1 MISMIRAHEV
11 ELDGYKMHYWN
22 GLKEFP
28 MVITLFSAPNYCDV
42 YNNKAAIIKFEVKAK
57 I

>member
-11 ELDGYKMHYWN
+11 ELDGYKMHYCN
-22 GLKEFP
+22 GLNEFP
-28 MVITLFSAPNYCDV
+28 IVITLFSAPNYCDV
-42 YNNKAAIIKFEVKAK
+42 YNNKAAIIKFEVMAK

>member
-1 MISMIRAHEV
+1 MIRAHEV

-42 YNNKAAIIKFEVKAK
+42 YNNKAAIIKFEVMAK